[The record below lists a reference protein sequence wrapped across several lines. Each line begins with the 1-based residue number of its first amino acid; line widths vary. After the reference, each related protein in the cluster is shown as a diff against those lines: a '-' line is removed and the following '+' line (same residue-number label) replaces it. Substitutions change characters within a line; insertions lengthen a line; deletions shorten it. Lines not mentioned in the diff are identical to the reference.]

1 MKIKQK
7 FLSCVVLGAG
17 LIGAALCYFAST
29 LETDAGG
36 LLQSDHPVYYIMCL
50 LSLATL
56 GYLFFNLRQIKGIP
70 PYNKLVPSNIF
81 SLVGCGVG
89 AIGIAFSSGELIS
102 QSPAP
107 LGMAAAISGFL
118 AAACLGAVGY
128 FRYMRKRPHYIFHS
142 VVTIHLM
149 ILLIYRYQDW
159 NTEPQLPLYLIQLLA
174 SLFLML
180 TFYQRTALD
189 AGIGN
194 RRDFTFCNLA
204 AAFFCCL
211 AAIDEMAVF
220 HLAMVAWC
228 LTNQCTL
235 VRVRDLPPM
244 DLPEEVLY
252 CMQMLTDSSYYAYAV
267 GGCVRDHL
275 MGKTPADYDLCT
287 SATPEEI
294 CDLFARHQLVRS
306 GEQHGTIGV
315 IVAGEVYEITTFRT
329 EGEYSDNRHPD
340 QVEFVTDI
348 KQDLA
353 RRDFTINAMAYH
365 PDEGFVDP
373 FGGYLDL
380 KNNVLRAVGEPET
393 RFKEDALRILRGVRF
408 AVRFGL
414 TPEEKTLEA
423 MNSCTPLLENLAQ
436 ERVSSELCKLLPL
449 ISTEQLMQYKTIITQ
464 VIPALTPEEG
474 EDHYDKIAA
483 VIGHLEQDL
492 PLRMAA
498 LLLPLGEEEADATLQ
513 QLRCSNALRNR
524 VLLLIRLSAAPL
536 TADRK
541 QLFQLLGEHGQ
552 EAVEQLLSLQL
563 AIATVSGDD
572 LTELEA
578 VAPVLQELCME
589 GKCLTPKDLVITG
602 TDLLEL
608 GVAPG
613 PIIGQCMQLLLSL
626 VQDEILPNQR
636 EDLLAAAKNFF
647 EAEEE
652 A

>member
-1 MKIKQK
+1 MTSQ
-7 FLSCVVLGAG
+7 LSIRFTG
-17 LIGAALCYFAST
+17 L
-29 LETDAGG
+29 
-36 LLQSDHPVYYIMCL
+36 DHHV
-50 LSLATL
+50 
-56 GYLFFNLRQIKGIP
+56 
-70 PYNKLVPSNIF
+70 
-81 SLVGCGVG
+81 
-89 AIGIAFSSGELIS
+89 
-102 QSPAP
+102 
-107 LGMAAAISGFL
+107 
-118 AAACLGAVGY
+118 
-128 FRYMRKRPHYIFHS
+128 
-142 VVTIHLM
+142 
-149 ILLIYRYQDW
+149 
-159 NTEPQLPLYLIQLLA
+159 
-174 SLFLML
+174 
-180 TFYQRTALD
+180 
-189 AGIGN
+189 
-194 RRDFTFCNLA
+194 
-204 AAFFCCL
+204 
-211 AAIDEMAVF
+211 
-220 HLAMVAWC
+220 
-228 LTNQCTL
+228 L
-235 VRVRDLPPM
+235 VRVSDTFAFVGLRFFESADTGSNFTDQLFVNTFNEDLHTVSDSHFDSVGNHVHAVVGVTQTQSKFLAGKHCFITDTD
-244 DLPEEVLY
+244 DL
-252 CMQMLTDSSYYAYAV
+252 
-267 GGCVRDHL
+267 
-275 MGKTPADYDLCT
+275 K
-287 SATPEEI
+287 
-294 CDLFARHQLVRS
+294 F
-306 GEQHGTIGV
+306 
-315 IVAGEVYEITTFRT
+315 F
-329 EGEYSDNRHPD
+329 
-340 QVEFVTDI
+340 FVTFSNTNDHVF
-348 KQDLA
+348 DHA
-353 RRDFTINAMAYH
+353 AVESV
-365 PDEGFVDP
+365 EGFVDP

-578 VAPVLQELCME
+578 VAPVLQELCTE